1 MILLSCM
8 NKHYFMLENALKPS
22 KDFKR
27 TAIQSVWAILLFIFT
42 YIFLI
47 IVSITLTVVCGYL
60 GIKLM
65 EYFTNFYTI
74 LLGLGMIGFGFLIL
88 FFLIKFMFKHKKT
101 DRSHLIQVTR
111 AEEPKLFAMIDEI
124 ISAVQTDFPKKV
136 YLSAEVNASVFYDSN
151 FWSMFLPIRKNL
163 QIGMGLINTTTIN
176 ELKAI
181 LAHEFGH
188 FSQKSMKVGSYVY
201 NANSIIHD
209 ILYDNEGYNQV
220 TGKIAEANSYL
231 GIFVLASDKII
242 VAMQEILVTVYGILN
257 ANYSKLSHEME
268 YHADAVAGHVVGS
281 KPLINSLLR
290 MQLANQAFDTV
301 LNYYNRKIE
310 ANVKTENVYP
320 QQLVAMNFIAKANKL
335 TYSNFFP
342 EVNLSYYNRFN
353 KSKLSFNHEYSSHP
367 ETGDRIRRLE
377 QLNAVV
383 QDEHDGLAV
392 DLLGNKDNIAAQL
405 TGFMFAG
412 VNYSNEPINQSA
424 GDFEIDLI
432 GQNSDYAF
440 PDEFNGY
447 FDFRNPF
454 TKYSSSDFK
463 KPTITTNLSVE
474 ELFGEENL
482 SLIYELNALEAD
494 YNVIDRLDSGLI
506 EAKTFTYNGLKYSK
520 ADSRKMLEYL
530 NAEMKTKMERLD
542 DIDFKIFE
550 YFRLEAR
557 EQDVYEPF
565 EKLAIAYQEI
575 ANKFKEQQVI
585 YTDLLNS
592 TSFLQ
597 SVNHPNFIKN
607 KMVLVKKEEK
617 KFKESIHF
625 ILEDDRYSESLKTEE
640 RLRLEEYLNQDYKYF
655 GADLYFDEELKV
667 LFAAL
672 EDYLNV
678 ITQTHFAAKKALLV
692 YEASLIA
699 PVKHQKADS
708 V

>member
-1 MILLSCM
+1 
-8 NKHYFMLENALKPS
+8 MLENALKPS
-22 KDFKR
+22 KDFRR
-27 TAIQSVWAILLFIFT
+27 TAIKSIWAILLFIFT

-47 IVSITLTVVCGYL
+47 VISVTLTLVCGYL

-65 EYFTNFYTI
+65 EFYTHFYTI

-101 DRSHLIQVTR
+101 DRSHLVEVTR
-111 AEEPKLFAMIDEI
+111 VEEPKLFSMIDEI

-209 ILYDNEGYNQV
+209 ILYDNESYNQV
-220 TGKIAEANSYL
+220 TGKIAESNSYL

-242 VAMQEILVTVYGILN
+242 VLMQEILVKVYGVLN
-257 ANYSKLSHEME
+257 TNYSKLSHEME

-301 LNYYNRKIE
+301 LSYYNRKIE
-310 ANVKTENVYP
+310 ANIKTADVYP
-320 QQLVAMNFIAKANKL
+320 QQLMAMNFIAKANKL
-335 TYSNFFP
+335 TYTHFFP

-367 ETGDRIRRLE
+367 ETEDRIRRLE
-377 QLNAVV
+377 LLNAGVE
-383 QDEHDGLAV
+383 DEQDGLAV
-392 DLLGNKDNIAAQL
+392 DLLVKKDEIAAQL

-412 VNYSNEPINQSA
+412 VNYSNDPVNQSA
-424 GDFEIDLI
+424 ADFEVDLI
-432 GQNSDYAF
+432 GQNDDHSF

-454 TKYSSSDFK
+454 TKYSSSDFA
-463 KPTITTNLSVE
+463 KPNTITNLSIV

-482 SLIYELNALEAD
+482 SLIYDLNALEAD

-506 EAKTFTYNGLKYSK
+506 EAKTFTYSGLKYSK

-530 NAEMKTKMERLD
+530 NAEMKTKMEQLD

-550 YFRLEAR
+550 HFRLEAR
-557 EQDVYEPF
+557 AQDVYESF
-565 EKLAIAYQEI
+565 ERLAISYQQI
-575 ANKFKEQQVI
+575 ANKFKEQQII
-585 YTDLLNS
+585 YTDLLSS
-592 TSFLQ
+592 TSFLH

-607 KMVLVKKEEK
+607 KIVLVKKEEK
-617 KFKESIHF
+617 RFKESILF
-625 ILEDDRYSESLKTEE
+625 ILEDDQYRDSFKIEE
-640 RLRLEEYLNQDYKYF
+640 RLRLKEYLNHDYKYF

-692 YEASLIA
+692 FQASLIA